1 MIRAESPEEKQL
13 LDDLKKAGSMIG
25 LRDQDAHVF
34 IQMGILVTI
43 RGVDVQY
50 TGVKMSAGTG
60 KTYGK
65 NLFRRGTEIVPGA
78 GRLFKLFQYAGNFHR
93 SFSCAWQ
100 TEPDRLN
107 FI

>member
-1 MIRAESPEEKQL
+1 
-13 LDDLKKAGSMIG
+13 MIG

-43 RGVDVQY
+43 RGIDVQY

-65 NLFRRGTEIVPGA
+65 TSSEG
-78 GRLFKLFQYAGNFHR
+78 
-93 SFSCAWQ
+93 
-100 TEPDRLN
+100 EPK
-107 FI
+107 

>member
-1 MIRAESPEEKQL
+1 
-13 LDDLKKAGSMIG
+13 MIG

-43 RGVDVQY
+43 RGVDAQY

-65 NLFRRGTEIVPGA
+65 NLFRRGTEIVPVCGQFPWELLLCPVDRA
-78 GRLFKLFQYAGNFHR
+78 G
-93 SFSCAWQ
+93 Q
-100 TEPDRLN
+100 TE
-107 FI
+107 FYIIIS

>member
-1 MIRAESPEEKQL
+1 
-13 LDDLKKAGSMIG
+13 
-25 LRDQDAHVF
+25 
-34 IQMGILVTI
+34 
-43 RGVDVQY
+43 
-50 TGVKMSAGTG
+50 MSAGTG

-78 GRLFKLFQYAGNFHR
+78 GGLFKLFQYAGNFHG

-107 FI
+107 FINHIMKPGVRKWAADFLFNGLL

>member
-1 MIRAESPEEKQL
+1 MIRVVSPEEKPL

-25 LRDQDAHVF
+25 LRDQDVHVF

-50 TGVKMSAGTG
+50 AGVKMSAGTG

-78 GRLFKLFQYAGNFHR
+78 G
-93 SFSCAWQ
+93 
-100 TEPDRLN
+100 
-107 FI
+107 